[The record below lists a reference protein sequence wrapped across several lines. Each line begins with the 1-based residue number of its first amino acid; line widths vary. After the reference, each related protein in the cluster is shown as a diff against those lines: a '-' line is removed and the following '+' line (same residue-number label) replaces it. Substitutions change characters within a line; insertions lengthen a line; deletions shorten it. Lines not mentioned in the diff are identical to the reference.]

1 MDHKI
6 KIDEIDDKM
15 KKLDEDIEKI
25 KELTEYE
32 LEERKDM
39 IDADIHDNYQPRF
52 DQIEENISQ

>member
-6 KIDEIDDKM
+6 KIDEIDEKM

-39 IDADIHDNYQPRF
+39 IDTDIHDNYQPRL
-52 DQIEENISQ
+52 DQIQENIYQ

>member
-1 MDHKI
+1 M
-6 KIDEIDDKM
+6 DEIDEKM

-39 IDADIHDNYQPRF
+39 IDTDIHDNYQPRL
-52 DQIEENISQ
+52 DQIQENIYQ